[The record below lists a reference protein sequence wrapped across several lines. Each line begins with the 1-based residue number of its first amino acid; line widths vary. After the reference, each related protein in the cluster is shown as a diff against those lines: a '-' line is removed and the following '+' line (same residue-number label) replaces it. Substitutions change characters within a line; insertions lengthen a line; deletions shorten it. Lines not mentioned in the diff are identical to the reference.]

1 MAEEN
6 KQNKPADNGE
16 ASKSKPAEAKPTAA
30 KSEKPASSDAQAPK
44 SKPAE
49 DKPAAAKSEKPAAAK
64 KPKKEKPPAL
74 EDKPF
79 VEFME
84 KNYVPALEKAMTQK
98 GVEDLQLSFAKQKVP
113 VIGFENAEDC
123 WQIEGR
129 WRDGQRQF
137 NLYFPDEDIKGKK
150 GFSCNEGKKPSTM
163 ESFLIDERKITLDLM
178 VFGLMQRL
186 NGQKWLGIN

>member
-6 KQNKPADNGE
+6 KQNKPASSDAE
-16 ASKSKPAEAKPTAA
+16 TSKSKPAEAKPAAA
-30 KSEKPASSDAQAPK
+30 KSDKSASSDAKAPN

-49 DKPAAAKSEKPAAAK
+49 AKPAAATSDKPAAATK

-79 VEFME
+79 AEFME
-84 KNYVPALEKAMTQK
+84 KNYVPAVEKAMTDK
-98 GVEDLQLSFAKQKVP
+98 GVEDLQLSFVKQQVP
-113 VIGFENAEDC
+113 IVGFENAGEC
-123 WQIEGR
+123 WQVEGR

-137 NLYFPDEDIKGKK
+137 NLYFPDENIKGKK

-163 ESFLIDERKITLDLM
+163 ESFLIDERKSPWI
-178 VFGLMQRL
+178 
-186 NGQKWLGIN
+186 